1 MSHVRIFRHYIPSPF
16 LLLGAIELIL
26 LLGSAVLGNE
36 LRSSYWG
43 LAVVYDSTLLAST
56 LVFAGVLLAST
67 MAMGVYSTSYR
78 EGTVAMIVRTVASYC
93 LLGCAALT
101 ILYYLAPFLE
111 MGHGVLAY
119 SVVIALVIVPPV
131 RWLFFKL
138 VSTESLS
145 SRVLVLGAGKRAKQ
159 LEQRVLASHRGVAT
173 IVGYVKTSA
182 AEETLVEGRVCSH
195 TQSLADIAHHYDA
208 NEIVVALDER
218 RTRDGVVF
226 PLNELLDCKLLG
238 IHVVEA
244 VTFYERELGILE
256 ISEMRLGWMVFA
268 SGFTN
273 SVVWDWIKRGFDIFV
288 VISIALV
295 TWPLMIAAVIATLI
309 ETGRPIIYKQV
320 RVGLNGLPFEIY
332 KFRSMRTDAEIQ
344 GKAVWANANDN
355 RVTKVGA
362 FLRNTRIDELPK
374 LYNVLVGDMS
384 IVGPRPE
391 RPEFVDDLNTQ
402 LAFYPERH
410 RVKPGLMGWAQL
422 NYPYGASVEDAAE
435 KLRYDLYYVKNR
447 SLLLDLVIM
456 VQTVQVIL
464 LGTGVR

>member
-26 LLGSAVLGNE
+26 LLAAAIAGTE

-43 LAVVYDSTLLAST
+43 LAVVYDTTLLSGT

-119 SVVIALVIVPPV
+119 SVVIALVLVPPV
-131 RWLFFKL
+131 RWVFFKL

-145 SRVLVLGAGKRAKQ
+145 SRVLVLGAGKRARQ

-182 AEETLVEGRVCSH
+182 VEETLVEGRVCSH
-195 TQSLADIAHHYDA
+195 TQPLVDIAHHYDA

-238 IHVVEA
+238 INVVEA

-268 SGFTN
+268 SGFT
-273 SVVWDWIKRGFDIFV
+273 SGIVWDWVKRGFDIFV
-288 VISIALV
+288 VILIALI
-295 TWPLMIAAVIATLI
+295 TWPFMLLLINNKLLTSQTNIMALLKTVLTRWPVLFSNNRHRATAQIPKLVISI
-309 ETGRPIIYKQV
+309 
-320 RVGLNGLPFEIY
+320 
-332 KFRSMRTDAEIQ
+332 
-344 GKAVWANANDN
+344 
-355 RVTKVGA
+355 RVT
-362 FLRNTRIDELPK
+362 
-374 LYNVLVGDMS
+374 
-384 IVGPRPE
+384 
-391 RPEFVDDLNTQ
+391 
-402 LAFYPERH
+402 
-410 RVKPGLMGWAQL
+410 
-422 NYPYGASVEDAAE
+422 
-435 KLRYDLYYVKNR
+435 
-447 SLLLDLVIM
+447 LLLVSQPAFNAVTLSCVM
-456 VQTVQVIL
+456 AVA
-464 LGTGVR
+464 